1 MWMKRALWMVLGLLA
16 LPYLAVPLAVAGE
29 VEVVDVGVDAQ
40 SGGYF
45 TFNVTLRHGDEGWDH
60 YADRWDVVSLDGK
73 TVYGERVLYH
83 PHVSEQP
90 FTRSLSGVAVPA
102 GVREVIV
109 RGHDKVHGLGGVEMQ
124 VPLPG
129 R

>member
-1 MWMKRALWMVLGLLA
+1 MWMKRAVWMVLGLLA
-16 LPYLAVPLAVAGE
+16 LPWLAVAGE
-29 VEVVDVGVDAQ
+29 VDVVEVGVDAQ
-40 SGGYF
+40 ESGNF
-45 TFNVTLRHGDEGWDH
+45 TFNVTLRHADEGWEH
-60 YADRWDVVSLDGK
+60 YADRWDVVSVDGA

-83 PHVSEQP
+83 PHVTEQP

-109 RGHDKVHGLGGVEMQ
+109 RGHDKLHELGGMELRVT
-124 VPLPG
+124 LPE

>member
-45 TFNVTLRHGDEGWDH
+45 TFCRYLIIFRLFITHF
-60 YADRWDVVSLDGK
+60 
-73 TVYGERVLYH
+73 VLNA
-83 PHVSEQP
+83 
-90 FTRSLSGVAVPA
+90 LS
-102 GVREVIV
+102 IC
-109 RGHDKVHGLGGVEMQ
+109 
-124 VPLPG
+124 
-129 R
+129 

>member
-1 MWMKRALWMVLGLLA
+1 
-16 LPYLAVPLAVAGE
+16 
-29 VEVVDVGVDAQ
+29 
-40 SGGYF
+40 
-45 TFNVTLRHGDEGWDH
+45 
-60 YADRWDVVSLDGK
+60 VVSLDGK

-109 RGHDKVHGLGGVEMQ
+109 RGHDKVHGLGGVEMR
-124 VPLPG
+124 VVLPG

>member
-1 MWMKRALWMVLGLLA
+1 M
-16 LPYLAVPLAVAGE
+16 
-29 VEVVDVGVDAQ
+29 
-40 SGGYF
+40 
-45 TFNVTLRHGDEGWDH
+45 
-60 YADRWDVVSLDGK
+60 VSLDGK

-109 RGHDKVHGLGGVEMQ
+109 RGHDKVHGLGGVEMR
-124 VPLPG
+124 VVLPG

>member
-1 MWMKRALWMVLGLLA
+1 MWMKRAVWMVLGLLA
-16 LPYLAVPLAVAGE
+16 LPWLAVAGE
-29 VEVVDVGVDAQ
+29 VDVVEVGVDAQ
-40 SGGYF
+40 ESGNF
-45 TFNVTLRHGDEGWDH
+45 TFNVTLRHGDEGWEH
-60 YADRWDVVSLDGK
+60 YADRWDVVSVDGA

-83 PHVSEQP
+83 PHVTEQP

-109 RGHDKVHGLGGVEMQ
+109 RGHDKLHEFGGTELRVT
-124 VPLPG
+124 LPE